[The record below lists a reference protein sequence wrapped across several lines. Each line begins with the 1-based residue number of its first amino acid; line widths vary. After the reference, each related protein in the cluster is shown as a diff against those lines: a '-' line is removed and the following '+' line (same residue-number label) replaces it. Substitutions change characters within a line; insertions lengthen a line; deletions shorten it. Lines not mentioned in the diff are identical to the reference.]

1 VAMTVAYNAHAPAEA
16 NAMASEPARGLVIV
30 NTGDGKGKTTAALG
44 MAMRAVGHGMHVAF
58 VQFVKAAAVG
68 EHEAAVRLAPEL
80 EIFQMGCGCVTGE
93 PTDEDLRAAR
103 EALETTRA
111 CLTRGRYAMVV
122 ADEAITAV
130 GLNLLDRDAVESL
143 LADRPADVHLVLTG
157 RGAWPS
163 LTDRADLVTEMHSVK
178 HPHETGGGALEGIE
192 F

>member
-1 VAMTVAYNAHAPAEA
+1 
-16 NAMASEPARGLVIV
+16 MASEPARGLVIV

-111 CLTRGRYAMVV
+111 CLTAGRYAMVV